1 MESHN
6 QAITKAKPG
15 FLFYFYFYLFIYFIL
30 FLGANFRHLVTKNNP
45 AVWLIQRIFVE
56 KKKCQSHQISKDKHF
71 WNHHI

>member
-1 MESHN
+1 MAQNFIKIIFNIERKMESHN

-45 AVWLIQRIFVE
+45 AV
-56 KKKCQSHQISKDKHF
+56 
-71 WNHHI
+71 